1 MSVILNAELACF
13 SELKALD
20 GAKVVEALNDGRR
33 LKSFSSLK
41 IGIVNLMPTKEATE
55 RQWSKLMMHSDH
67 WIEPL
72 WIQMGSYQ
80 PKNTSENYLQKC
92 YTEAAVVDWQQVDG
106 LIITGAPVELMA
118 FEAVDY
124 WLELCELIDHATAA
138 HVPILAVC
146 WGAQALLY
154 KRYGIQKSAL
164 SDKCFGLFEHT
175 YHKNHPMTNRL
186 TESLYLPHSRHTGWD
201 VEQLTWHS
209 DVDVIIASEQAG
221 VFALEDSEGDWYWS
235 GHPEYEAETLL
246 LEYERDLAKGMQQ
259 APPIGYT
266 QVNGQWLPNEN
277 WHSAATQLL
286 GNWID
291 LLAPKTQL
299 LRQQI

>member
-1 MSVILNAELACF
+1 MSVILNTELTCFAEL
-13 SELKALD
+13 KTLD
-20 GAKVVEALNDGRR
+20 GAKVVEALTDGRS

-55 RQWSKLMMHSDH
+55 RQWSKLMMQSDH

-80 PKNTSENYLQKC
+80 PKNTCENYLQKC
-92 YTEAAVVDWQQVDG
+92 YTNSAEVDWQQVDG

-124 WLELCELIDHATAA
+124 WFELNELIDHATAA

-154 KRYGIQKSAL
+154 KRYGIQKQTLAE
-164 SDKCFGLFEHT
+164 KCFGVFDHT
-175 YHKNHPMTNRL
+175 YANSHPMTSRL
-186 TESLYLPHSRHTGWD
+186 QDSLFLPHSRHTGWD
-201 VEQLTWHS
+201 SEQLAWHS
-209 DVDVIIASEQAG
+209 EVSVVIASEQAG

-235 GHPEYEAETLL
+235 GHPEYEVETLL
-246 LEYERDLAKGMQQ
+246 LEYERDVAKGIPQ
-259 APPIGYT
+259 APPAGYT
-266 QVNGQWLPNEN
+266 QINGKWQINQHWQGT
-277 WHSAATQLL
+277 AVQLFS
-286 GNWID
+286 NWIE
-291 LLAPKTQL
+291 LLAPKTEL
-299 LRQQI
+299 LRHQV